1 MKVFVTGA
9 SGFIGSHV
17 TRALLGKGHSVTVLA
32 TPDDPLLRLQDMRSS
47 FEVITGMLG
56 DVGILQKAL
65 TEFQPEACI
74 HLAWYAEPGQY
85 LHSMENI
92 QSLTASL
99 TLLNVLINIGC
110 RQVVMAGTCAE
121 YDTEFGYLSEP
132 TPTRPATLYAAA
144 KLSCCLLGQQIAAQA
159 KINFAW
165 GRIFYPYG
173 PQEDKRR
180 LIPSAIDALKQGAAF
195 PASQG
200 EQIRDYIHVKDVAEA
215 FCVLTEKQA
224 NGVFNISSSLPVSIR
239 QLLETIGNLMGCQ
252 DLIQFGVQPYRN
264 WEPPFICGNN
274 SRLKNLGWQPSYS
287 LIKGLSE
294 TIQKYP
300 IKTTDGEQTYMS
312 VDKGR

>member
-1 MKVFVTGA
+1 MRVFVTGA

-17 TRALLGKGHSVTVLA
+17 TRALLGKGHSVAVLA
-32 TPDDPLLRLQDMRSS
+32 PPDDPLRRLQDIRNS

-65 TEFQPEACI
+65 AKFQPEACI

-99 TLLNVLINIGC
+99 TLLNVLINVGC

-121 YDTEFGYLSEP
+121 YDTEFGYLSEL

-144 KLSCCLLGQQIAAQA
+144 KLSCCLLGQQIATHA

-173 PQEDKRR
+173 SQEDKRR
-180 LIPSAIDALKQGAAF
+180 LIPSAIDALKQGNAF
-195 PASQG
+195 PATQG
-200 EQIRDYIHVKDVAEA
+200 EQVRDYIHVEDVAEA
-215 FCVLTEKQA
+215 FCVLTEKRA
-224 NGVFNISSSLPVSIR
+224 VGVFNISSGLPVSIH
-239 QLLETIGNLMGCQ
+239 QLLETIGNLMGRAE
-252 DLIQFGVQPYRN
+252 LIQFGALSYRD

-274 SRLKNLGWQPSYS
+274 SRLKNLGWKSSYS
-287 LIKGLSE
+287 LVNGLSE
-294 TIQKYP
+294 TIAWASQ
-300 IKTTDGEQTYMS
+300 QRNS
-312 VDKGR
+312 

>member
-1 MKVFVTGA
+1 MRVFVTGA

-17 TRALLGKGHSVTVLA
+17 TCALLAKGHSVAVLA
-32 TPDDPLLRLQDMRSS
+32 IPDDPLLRLQDVRSS

-56 DVGILQKAL
+56 DVGDLQKAL
-65 TEFQPEACI
+65 DKFQPEACI

-99 TLLNVLINIGC
+99 TLLNLLISIGC

-121 YDTEFGYLSEP
+121 YDTEFGYLSEL

-144 KLSCCLLGQQIAAQA
+144 KLSCCQLGQQIAAQA

-165 GRIFYPYG
+165 GRVFYPYG
-173 PQEDKRR
+173 PQEDERR
-180 LIPSAIDALKQGAAF
+180 LVPAAIRALKQGNVF
-195 PASQG
+195 PATEGGQV
-200 EQIRDYIHVKDVAEA
+200 RDYIHVEDVAEA

-224 NGVFNISSSLPVSIR
+224 NGVFNISSGLPVSIH
-239 QLLETIGNLMGCQ
+239 QLLETIGNLMGCVY
-252 DLIQFGVQPYRN
+252 LIQFGGQPYRG

-274 SRLKNLGWQPSYS
+274 SRLKTLGWKPSYS

-294 TIQKYP
+294 TI
-300 IKTTDGEQTYMS
+300 DWCLS
-312 VDKGR
+312 KGIVNES

>member
-1 MKVFVTGA
+1 MRVFVTGA
-9 SGFIGSHV
+9 SGFIGAYV
-17 TRALLGKGHSVTVLA
+17 TKALLGRGHSVAVLA
-32 TPDDPLLRLQDMRSS
+32 IPNDPLLRLQDMRNS

-56 DVGILQKAL
+56 DVGILQQAL
-65 TEFQPEACI
+65 AEFQPEACI

-99 TLLNVLINIGC
+99 TLLNVLISVGC

-121 YDTEFGYLSEP
+121 YDTEFGYLSEL

-165 GRIFYPYG
+165 GRVFYPYG
-173 PQEDKRR
+173 LQEDERR
-180 LIPSAIDALKQGAAF
+180 LVPAAIRALKQGNAF
-195 PASQG
+195 PATQG
-200 EQIRDYIHVKDVAEA
+200 EQVRDYIHVEDVAEA

-224 NGVFNISSSLPVSIR
+224 NGVFNISSGLPVSIR
-239 QLLETIGNLMGCQ
+239 QLLETIGNLMGCV
-252 DLIQFGVQPYRN
+252 DLIQFGAQPYRD

-274 SRLKNLGWQPSYS
+274 MRLRNLGWEPYYS

-294 TIQKYP
+294 TI
-300 IKTTDGEQTYMS
+300 S
-312 VDKGR
+312 RAS